1 MAVWNTSAFLARR
14 SGGAVEVG
22 RIRSRHRRRTEQ
34 SVLPR
39 ESSRQSVA
47 QLVVLMIY
55 LQSFIIRVRRP
66 ARLDEYVVRS
76 EAQFK
81 KYFTTVSDTITLQST
96 IAVVHTFY
104 R

>member
-1 MAVWNTSAFLARR
+1 M
-14 SGGAVEVG
+14 
-22 RIRSRHRRRTEQ
+22 
-34 SVLPR
+34 
-39 ESSRQSVA
+39 
-47 QLVVLMIY
+47 VLMIY

-96 IAVVHTFY
+96 IAVVHTFC